1 MDAEAKFKASSQ
13 KLIKRFGRPLTYVS
27 VVEGVYD
34 DDLGEVVNTETQI
47 PNIMMFAS
55 APRYN
60 EKQSPNLVDK
70 NVTSFLISGADIAVQ
85 PRVND
90 KIITE
95 KSIYTVAEI
104 KPYWSGGAVALWRLL
119 SVEN

>member
-27 VVEGVYD
+27 VFEGVYD

-55 APRYN
+55 TPKYN

-90 KIITE
+90 KIVTE
-95 KSIYTVAEI
+95 QSIYTVAEI
-104 KPYWSGGAVALWRLL
+104 KPYWSGGGVALWRLL

>member
-47 PNIMMFAS
+47 PNIIMFAS
-55 APRYN
+55 TPKYN
-60 EKQSPNLVDK
+60 EKQSPNLVGK
-70 NVTSFLISGADIAVQ
+70 NITSFLISGADIAVQ

-95 KSIYTVAEI
+95 QSIYTVAEI
-104 KPYWSGGAVALWRLL
+104 KPYWSCGGVALWRLL

>member
-34 DDLGEVVNTETQI
+34 DDLGEVVNTETRI
-47 PNIMMFAS
+47 SSIMMFAS
-55 APRYN
+55 TPKYN
-60 EKQSPNLVDK
+60 EKQSPNLVGK
-70 NVTSFLISGADIAVQ
+70 NLTSFLISGADITVQ

-95 KSIYTVAEI
+95 QSTYTVAEI